1 MKSLCIK
8 TNNNKAIN
16 YLLDNLN
23 KIDLKDVY
31 FSCHKFS
38 IYNNIFIHYKGTEE
52 NLFFSTIA
60 NILSFLVL
68 DIYEDSITRNILQK
82 EYFYF
87 DKFEQSIVLDKFYE
101 NRLESTED
109 FEIKENILFEA
120 FYNFFKDNKTSV
132 CTKLYL
138 KGFITFRLKKY
149 IDELESSID
158 SSVNQYLIEKEYQEF
173 VSLLKVYINSEG
185 YNSDLVHL
193 FYRNSNKNVDAI
205 LLDKDKNVIDT
216 SINLLSAKY
225 LSDISFS
232 SSDMI
237 LNTLLNLLPRRI
249 FIHLGDSDDED
260 EFVCTL
266 EAIFEGRIV
275 VCFDVDVGVKKQ

>member
-31 FSCHKFS
+31 FSCHKFN

-120 FYNFFKDNKTSV
+120 FASELDDNLITS
-132 CTKLYL
+132 K
-138 KGFITFRLKKY
+138 FITYTPKQFLKILSPMFCY
-149 IDELESSID
+149 EEEQANEHDLS
-158 SSVNQYLIEKEYQEF
+158 
-173 VSLLKVYINSEG
+173 
-185 YNSDLVHL
+185 YN
-193 FYRNSNKNVDAI
+193 
-205 LLDKDKNVIDT
+205 
-216 SINLLSAKY
+216 
-225 LSDISFS
+225 
-232 SSDMI
+232 
-237 LNTLLNLLPRRI
+237 
-249 FIHLGDSDDED
+249 E
-260 EFVCTL
+260 
-266 EAIFEGRIV
+266 
-275 VCFDVDVGVKKQ
+275 

>member
-1 MKSLCIK
+1 MKSLSIK

-120 FYNFFKDNKTSV
+120 FYNFFKDNKTSI

-193 FYRNSNKNVDAI
+193 FYRNSNKNVDAV

-275 VCFDVDVGVKKQ
+275 VCFDVDVGVKK

>member
-31 FSCHKFS
+31 FSCHKFN